1 VLARS
6 LTPISCRSV
15 VLIILSL
22 AAFWSVPAIN
32 AGQTLTGLIP
42 RNFEVNAMA
51 VSPDGDVAAGSFY
64 AMDPSVIPWD
74 LTNSIY
80 RYVGVTLIV
89 SNSNATTL
97 ASTIGINVPT
107 SLPSLLPF
115 KAILIIQGVQLNTP
129 QIASDI
135 AQVFGMPS
143 GSFVAL
149 ASNPVSLPL
158 SVFGA
163 GLTSTLYSNF
173 VNKLVQGTSNKSLVI
188 GKYTASLL
196 EQSSSGIIFNSVES
210 LTYPLG
216 GLVTPAS
223 LSQGI
228 FGTSFDIA
236 LGVNS
241 TGVIVLQ
248 KNRMDFSQATDHTLN
263 FASVLGLTTA
273 LKSTTNETFVTVL
286 PGGAQVTS
294 FSPSTMVI
302 QSSPTA
308 TLILGLFPWVGSA
321 ERTLPDVSVTFHYP
335 AFDSPVLSA
344 SWTTLPTPFYVG
356 QNFTL
361 SLSIANT
368 GAMNAQKL
376 HFDLF
381 YSEAYSWDHPSYYG
395 SRSGTISYDV
405 SSITIGGVDTQS
417 FNFLALS
424 PDAGFTISASYLDDN
439 SFAYSWNTVFSVAAE
454 VKTGPLTVTK
464 SVNPTNP
471 VYGQTGNI
479 SFSITNNDPSAT
491 FWNMIDLTPEATFF
505 LYPNGIGG
513 GPTPSNGACPNIY
526 NLEANTTQF
535 SFQLSDYSTYCGSG
549 VVTQLWVGNQT
560 NLYPVAL
567 QGSIPLGPA
576 DTWAPVLHFPAG
588 AAPKLFGSITIQLML
603 QNYGLVTNSG
613 QIATMGPL
621 PSLGD
626 PNASYLGLN
635 CPLCP
640 VGKGAW
646 SPAFSGDLV
655 NGTGAPIST
664 ATVQLSYTDPNG
676 FNNFLGTVITDSM
689 GQFSFSWAGENQLA
703 LGNYQFTAAY
713 LGFPPHSP
721 RSQSIQFT
729 VAEPTLIGPGK
740 TVTMSYPYF
749 FNVTGPLTIEP
760 ERIAYS
766 TRSNVTIAGNV
777 LSLFGEYEAQSSPA
791 TVTVSPP
798 PIFPVVDTTMD
809 TQKLSFL
816 YVAQNQSLVK
826 IMIRVTNNEPLTA
839 SKVNVTA
846 FIPRPLYN
854 SYYSQ
859 GQWLPVVD
867 NGNVTVDMT
876 RGTVSFSVASLSYGQ
891 EASAWYIVRANST
904 NIFESSTNDTAL
916 APDGSKF
923 MFFFTSPLLE
933 VYSPL
938 SVSPPPQPGLLENYV
953 TTDPAIIANGTSTTV
968 TFHLYNAG
976 NVTYHSINVTIQ
988 YIDPSL
994 TLDRKVGTV
1003 PDMAPGA
1010 SQAINFIVSYNGNVN
1025 GDWTVGSFTGYLYY
1039 NQSSTIG
1046 FNQYLSQEFSIYNSK
1061 IAGLNPN
1068 VRIDVSATTPV
1079 SAGAT
1084 DIVVVTA
1091 TNTGLS
1097 DVKNFFLNVRALSP
1111 FGTTPETS
1119 YGAYYGNWPGTLGPG
1134 QSIKF
1139 RIGVQTRAG
1148 GTYIVFSYA
1157 NYDFVITGSPNT
1169 GRGYI
1174 TGSSAAVIAAT
1185 DTIGPAVTIPWA
1197 APFAP
1202 TSGDP
1207 ENVWTQAS
1215 DSSGIGSVRLEYS
1228 TDKQTWKS
1236 ILMTPLIGAYLNGLD
1251 ILQLQSTFG
1260 DIYNA
1265 TIPAQGSG
1273 TVLFYRIRAS
1283 DRVGNLALQDYGGV
1297 DFSYT
1302 VQGGS
1307 NNIVIPQK
1315 PGTNIFLNVSQSIP
1329 TLKATITFN
1338 VSTPI
1343 AIQVTQLSFNPG
1355 ASPPS
1360 GKSALGIYVQI
1371 DANVSVSL
1379 EARIRLYYTNS
1390 QVQGLNASSV
1400 APYYWDGTSWV
1411 ALSNVVVDTSQMWV
1425 EGTVTHF
1432 SLFGVFASPPTPAQP
1447 PGTTPPAAQLPWLLI
1462 GAVFV
1467 AIVIATVGGLF
1478 YKTKIKRGKKVSSL
1492 EIGPSTP
1499 PPAGTPPTL

>member
-1 VLARS
+1 
-6 LTPISCRSV
+6 LTPIGCRSV
-15 VLIILSL
+15 ALIILSL
-22 AAFWSVPAIN
+22 GVLWNVPAIN
-32 AGQTLTGLIP
+32 AGPIPTSLIP
-42 RNFEVNAMA
+42 KNFEVNAIA
-51 VSPDGDVAAGSFY
+51 VSPHGDVAAGSFY

-89 SNSNATTL
+89 SNSNTTTL

-115 KAILIIQGVQLNTP
+115 KAILIIQGVQLNAP

-135 AQVFGMPS
+135 GQVFGMPS

-149 ASNPVSLPL
+149 TSNPVSLPL

-163 GLTSTLYSNF
+163 GLTPTLYSNF
-173 VNKLVQGTSNKSLVI
+173 VNKLVQGTNSKSLVI
-188 GKYTASLL
+188 GKYSASLL
-196 EQSSSGIIFNSVES
+196 EQSSSGIVFNSVES

-216 GLVTPAS
+216 GLVTPTS
-223 LSQGI
+223 LSQAI
-228 FGTSFDIA
+228 FGASFDIA

-248 KNRMDFSQATDHTLN
+248 KNHLDFSQATDHTLN
-263 FASVLGLTTA
+263 FASVLGLVTA

-286 PGGAQVTS
+286 PGGAQVIS

-308 TLILGLFPWVGSA
+308 TLVLGLFPWVGSA
-321 ERTLPDVSVTFHYP
+321 QRMLPDVSVTFHYP
-335 AFDSPVLSA
+335 AFNSPVLNA
-344 SWTTLPTPFYVG
+344 SWTTSPTPFHVG

-361 SLSIANT
+361 SLSIANI

-381 YSEAYSWDHPSYYG
+381 YSEVYSWDNSRYYG
-395 SRSGTISYDV
+395 GRSSTISYDV
-405 SSITIGGVDTQS
+405 SSITIGGVDTHN

-424 PDAGFTISASYLDDN
+424 PDAGFTISASYLDTD

-454 VKTGPLTVTK
+454 MKTGPLTVTK
-464 SVNPTNP
+464 SVTPSSP
-471 VYGQTGNI
+471 VYGRSGNI
-479 SFSITNNDPSAT
+479 TFSITNNDPLAT
-491 FWNMIDLTPEATFF
+491 FWNMIDLTPEASFF
-505 LYPNGIGG
+505 LYPNGLGG
-513 GPTPSNGACPNIY
+513 GPTPSNGACPNLY

-535 SFQLSDYSTYCGSG
+535 SFELSDYSTYCGSI

-567 QGSIPLGPA
+567 QGNIPLGPT
-576 DTWAPVLHFPAG
+576 DTWAPVFDYPAG
-588 AAPKLFGSITIQLML
+588 AEHRLYGSITIQLML
-603 QNYGLVTNSG
+603 QNYGLVTLSS
-613 QIATMGPL
+613 QIATGPL
-621 PSLGD
+621 TSLGD
-626 PNASYLGLN
+626 PIASYLSLN
-635 CPLCP
+635 CSLCP
-640 VGKGAW
+640 VGKDSW
-646 SPAFSGDLV
+646 SPAFSGSLV
-655 NGTGAPIST
+655 NGTGTPIST
-664 ATVQLSYTDPNG
+664 ANVQLSYTDPKGLSNV
-676 FNNFLGTVITDSM
+676 LGTAVTDSM
-689 GQFSFSWAGENQLA
+689 GQFSFSWAGESQLA
-703 LGNYQFTAAY
+703 LGSYQFTAFYA
-713 LGFPPHSP
+713 GSIPHGP
-721 RSQSIQFT
+721 RSQSIQFD
-729 VAEPTLIGPGK
+729 VVEPTIIGPGK
-740 TVTMSYPYF
+740 TITMSYPYF

-777 LSLFGEYEAQSSPA
+777 LSLVGEYEAQSSPV

-809 TQKLSFL
+809 APKLSFL
-816 YVAQNQSLVK
+816 YVAQNQSLIV
-826 IMIRVTNNEPLTA
+826 IIIRVTNTGPLTT
-839 SKVNVTA
+839 SKVNVTS
-846 FIPRPLYN
+846 FIPRPIYN
-854 SYYSQ
+854 SYYLQ

-867 NGNVTVDMT
+867 NGNVTVDKT

-891 EASAWYIVRANST
+891 EASAWYVVRANST
-904 NIFESSTNDTAL
+904 NLFESSTNDTAQ
-916 APDGSKF
+916 APDGSRF
-923 MFFFTSPLLE
+923 SFFFSSPLLE
-933 VYSPL
+933 VYSPF
-938 SVSPPPQPGLLENYV
+938 SVGTSPPQGLLENYV

-988 YIDPSL
+988 YIDAGL
-994 TLDRKVGTV
+994 TLDRKVGKV

-1010 SQAINFIVSYNGNVN
+1010 SQTINFTVSYNGNVN
-1025 GDWTVGSFTGYLYY
+1025 GNWAVGSFAGYLFY
-1039 NQSSTIG
+1039 NQTSTIG

-1079 SAGAT
+1079 PAGAT
-1084 DIVVVTA
+1084 DIAVVTV

-1097 DVKNFFLNVRALSP
+1097 DVTNFLLNVRALDP

-1119 YGAYYGNWPGTLGPG
+1119 YEAYYGNWPGTLSPN

-1139 RIGVQTRAG
+1139 RIGIQTRAG

-1157 NYDFVITGSPNT
+1157 NYDFVIPGSPYT

-1174 TGSSAAVIAAT
+1174 TGSSAAVITAS
-1185 DTIGPAVTIPWA
+1185 DTAGPGVTIPWA

-1202 TSGDP
+1202 TFNEP
-1207 ENVWTQAS
+1207 ENVWTQVS

-1228 TDKQTWKS
+1228 TDKQTWKP
-1236 ILMTPLIGAYLNGLD
+1236 ILMTPLIGASLSGQG
-1251 ILQLQSTFG
+1251 ILQLQSIFD

-1265 TIPAQGSG
+1265 TIPAQSG
-1273 TVLFYRIRAS
+1273 GTIVFYHIRAF
-1283 DRVGNLALQDYGGV
+1283 DRLGNLARQDYGGV

-1307 NNIVIPQK
+1307 NNIVIPHE
-1315 PGTNIFLNVSQSIP
+1315 PGTNIFLNLSQSVP
-1329 TLKATITFN
+1329 TLKATITLN

-1343 AIQVTQLSFNPG
+1343 AIQVTQLSLNPG
-1355 ASPPS
+1355 AGPPS

-1371 DANVSVSL
+1371 NANVSVSL
-1379 EARIRLYYTNS
+1379 AARVRLYYANT

-1400 APYYWDGTSWV
+1400 TPYYWDGTSWV
-1411 ALSNVVVDTSQMWV
+1411 ALSNVVVNTSQMWV

-1447 PGTTPPAAQLPWLLI
+1447 PRTTTPAAQLPWLLI
-1462 GAVFV
+1462 GAVFGV
-1467 AIVIATVGGLF
+1467 IVIAAVGGLF
-1478 YKTKIKRGKKVSSL
+1478 YRTRSKKERKVSSL

-1499 PPAGTPPTL
+1499 SPPAGAPPTL

>member
-1 VLARS
+1 MTS
-6 LTPISCRSV
+6 FSCRPV
-15 VLIILSL
+15 VLIVLSL
-22 AAFWSVPAIN
+22 AVLWSVPAIN
-32 AGQTLTGLIP
+32 AGPTLTSLIP

-51 VSPDGDVAAGSFY
+51 VSSQGDVAAGSFY

-89 SNSNATTL
+89 SNSNTTTL

-115 KAILIIQGVQLNTP
+115 KAILIIQGVQLNAP
-129 QIASDI
+129 QIAADI
-135 AQVFGMPS
+135 AQIFGMPS

-149 ASNPVSLPL
+149 TSNPVSLPL

-173 VNKLVQGTSNKSLVI
+173 VNKLVQGTTNKSLVI
-188 GKYTASLL
+188 GKYSASLL

-216 GLVTPAS
+216 GLATATS
-223 LSQGI
+223 LSQAL

-248 KNRMDFSQATDHTLN
+248 KNHMDFSQAADHTLN

-302 QSSPTA
+302 QSSPA
-308 TLILGLFPWVGSA
+308 STLVLGLFPWVGSA
-321 ERTLPDVSVTFHYP
+321 ERSLPEVSVTFHYP
-335 AFDSPVLSA
+335 AFNSPVLNA
-344 SWTTLPTPFYVG
+344 SWTTSPAPFYVG

-361 SLSIANT
+361 SLSIANI

-381 YSEAYSWDHPSYYG
+381 YSEVYSWENPRYYG
-395 SRSGTISYDV
+395 GRSSTISYDV
-405 SSITIGGVDTQS
+405 SSITIGGVDTHN

-424 PDAGFTISASYLDDN
+424 PDAGFTISASYMDAD
-439 SFAYSWNTVFSVAAE
+439 SFAYSWNNVFSVAAE

-464 SVNPTNP
+464 SVNPSSP
-471 VYGQTGNI
+471 IYGGTGNI
-479 SFSITNNDPSAT
+479 TFSITNNDPSAT
-491 FWNMIDLTPEATFF
+491 FWNIIDLTPEASFF
-505 LYPNGIGG
+505 LYPNGLGG
-513 GPTPSNGACPNIY
+513 GSTPSNGACPNIF

-535 SFQLSDYSTYCGSG
+535 SFELFNYSTYCGSM
-549 VVTQLWVGNQT
+549 VVTQVSVGNQT
-560 NLYPVAL
+560 NLFPVAL
-567 QGSIPLGPA
+567 QGNIPLGPT
-576 DTWAPVLHFPAG
+576 DSWAPVFSYPAG
-588 AAPKLFGSITIQLML
+588 ATHKLYDLITIQLTL
-603 QNYGLVTNSG
+603 QNYGLLTQSS
-613 QIATMGPL
+613 QIAITGPL

-626 PNASYLGLN
+626 PIASYLSLD

-640 VGKGAW
+640 VGKGSW
-646 SPAFSGDLV
+646 SPAFSGNLV
-655 NGTGAPIST
+655 NGTGAPISN
-664 ATVQLSYTDPNG
+664 ASVQLSYTDSSG
-676 FNNFLGTVITDSM
+676 FTNALGAVVTDST

-703 LGNYQFTAAY
+703 LGNYQFTASY
-713 LGFPPHSP
+713 VGSTQHGP
-721 RSQSIQFT
+721 RVKSIQFN
-729 VAEPTLIGPGK
+729 VVEPTVIGPGK
-740 TVTMSYPYF
+740 TITMSYPYF

-777 LSLFGEYEAQSSPA
+777 LSLVGEYEAQSSA
-791 TVTVSPP
+791 VTVTVTPP
-798 PIFPVVDTTMD
+798 PIFPVVDTRMD

-826 IMIRVTNNEPLTA
+826 IIIRVTNNGQLTA

-846 FIPRPLYN
+846 FIPSPVYN
-854 SYYSQ
+854 SQ

-867 NGNVTVDMT
+867 NGNVTVDNS
-876 RGTVSFSVASLSYGQ
+876 RGRVSFSVVSLAYGQ
-891 EASAWYIVRANST
+891 EASAWYVVRANST
-904 NIFESSTNDTAL
+904 NIFESSTNDTAQ

-923 MFFFTSPLLE
+923 RFFFSSPLLE

-938 SVSPPPQPGLLENYV
+938 SVGPSPQQGLLENYV
-953 TTDPAIIANGTSTTV
+953 TTNPAIIANGTSTTV
-968 TFHLYNAG
+968 TFHLYNTG
-976 NVTYHSINVTIQ
+976 NATYHSINVTIQ
-988 YIDPSL
+988 YIDPGL
-994 TLDRKVGTV
+994 TLDREVGTV

-1010 SQAINFIVSYNGNVN
+1010 SQTINFIVSYNGNVN
-1025 GDWTVGSFTGYLYY
+1025 GNWTVGSFTGYLYY

-1068 VRIDVSATTPV
+1068 VRIDISATTPV
-1079 SAGAT
+1079 PAGAT
-1084 DIVVVTA
+1084 DIAVVTA

-1097 DVKNFFLNVRALSP
+1097 DVTNFLLNVRALDP

-1134 QSIKF
+1134 QSVKF
-1139 RIGVQTRAG
+1139 RIGIQTRAG
-1148 GTYIVFSYA
+1148 GSYIVFTNA
-1157 NYDFVITGSPNT
+1157 NYDFIIPGSPYT

-1174 TGSSAAVIAAT
+1174 AGFSAAVITAT
-1185 DTIGPAVTIPWA
+1185 DTTGPAVTVPWD

-1202 TSGDP
+1202 TSNDP

-1228 TDKQTWKS
+1228 TDKQSWKS
-1236 ILMTPLIGAYLNGLD
+1236 ILMTPLIGAYLNGQA
-1251 ILQLQSTFG
+1251 ILQLSSTLG

-1265 TIPAQGSG
+1265 TIPAQSGG
-1273 TVLFYRIRAS
+1273 TVVFYRIRAF
-1283 DRVGNLALQDYGGV
+1283 DRPGNLALQDYGGV

-1315 PGTNIFLNVSQSIP
+1315 PGTNIFLNVSQYIP
-1329 TLKATITFN
+1329 TLRATITLN

-1343 AIQVTQLSFNPG
+1343 AIQVTQLSSNLG
-1355 ASPPS
+1355 AGPPS

-1371 DANVSVSL
+1371 TANVSVSL
-1379 EARIRLYYTNS
+1379 AARIRLYYTSS
-1390 QVQGLNASSV
+1390 QVQGLNASGI

-1411 ALSNVVVDTSQMWV
+1411 ALSNVVVNTSQMWV

-1447 PGTTPPAAQLPWLLI
+1447 PGTTPPAAPLPWLLI
-1462 GAVFV
+1462 GAVIA
-1467 AIVIATVGGLF
+1467 AIVVATVGGLF
-1478 YKTKIKRGKKVSSL
+1478 YRTRIRKARQASTFGIT
-1492 EIGPSTP
+1492 PSTP
-1499 PPAGTPPTL
+1499 PSPTGPPPDP